1 MMKTLL
7 TAYHV
12 ADLAGSV
19 DFYARV
25 GFREIGR
32 ATFEDGTTR
41 VMLNLPGD
49 GDFVTLELVHEPSAG
64 PIKVG
69 NGFSHVVLQV
79 DDLAAKLDDL
89 ARAGIAGEDVA
100 LPGDAGGM
108 GLANLRDPGGYRI
121 ELVQWPPGHPDGLTS
136 ADFQGRPFPGSSAGV
151 SRCLSPGETV
161 GTRRGNAADRR
172 AA

>member
-7 TAYHV
+7 TAYRV
-12 ADLAGSV
+12 GDLARSV

-49 GDFVTLELVHEPSAG
+49 GEFVTLELVHEPSIG
-64 PIKVG
+64 PVVLG
-69 NGFSHVVLQV
+69 NGFSHIAVQV

-89 ARAGIAGEDVA
+89 ARAGIVGEDVV

-108 GLANLRDPGGYRI
+108 GLANLRDPDGYRI
-121 ELVQWPPGHPDGLTS
+121 ELVQWPPGHPGGLTS
-136 ADFQGRPFPGSSAGV
+136 ADFR
-151 SRCLSPGETV
+151 
-161 GTRRGNAADRR
+161 
-172 AA
+172 